1 MYSLLPTMSKDEFSV
16 QHYLESLSPDL
27 VLSILPELVAAF
39 QKQGILNSK
48 AMPSLFCC
56 GSVQPYRPQILSHEP
71 KLRAFQSWAAY
82 PRDSTASQDAVDLL
96 ALKPEFAVQ
105 LVRQVNYGPL
115 ESKRYFV
122 PNGSNDGGF
131 VEISENDLIQANFQ
145 KLNA

>member
-1 MYSLLPTMSKDEFSV
+1 MPKDDFSV
-16 QHYLESLSPDL
+16 ERYLESFRSESVYNLALDL
-27 VLSILPELVAAF
+27 TVNFSKKIHPT
-39 QKQGILNSK
+39 SK
-48 AMPSLFCC
+48 AMPSIFCC
-56 GSVQPYRPQILSHEP
+56 GFVQPYRPQILSHEP
-71 KLRAFQSWAAY
+71 KLRAFQSWAAS
-82 PRDSTASQDAVDLL
+82 PGDSIASQDPVDLL

-131 VEISENDLIQANFQ
+131 LEISENDLVQANFQ

>member
-1 MYSLLPTMSKDEFSV
+1 
-16 QHYLESLSPDL
+16 
-27 VLSILPELVAAF
+27 
-39 QKQGILNSK
+39 
-48 AMPSLFCC
+48 MPSPFCC

-71 KLRAFQSWAAY
+71 KLRAFQSWAAF
-82 PRDSTASQDAVDLL
+82 PRDSTAAQDAVDLV

-131 VEISENDLIQANFQ
+131 SEISENDLIQANFQ